1 MRFMYRSGQVK
12 ERAKYSIDSRVTQSV
27 AFWYDRITTGTP
39 EAPGHR
45 RDRQGSIM
53 AYHKQWGE
61 RLAFY
66 LMDVEQQYEA
76 FARDVAQGLAAPQKT
91 LPAKYFYDARGSQLY
106 EQLCALPEYYPY
118 RAERDILATY
128 AAEIYADMG
137 HVPLVEFGSGNAAK
151 TRYLLTAYEHAG
163 RPFLYCPVDIS
174 RAALEE
180 SAQKLLAEYSHLSI
194 RAVHADFAGN
204 PGVIRALHLDKK
216 AMAFFGSNLGN
227 FSPAESLDFLQGIAV
242 MMGPE
247 DVFLLGIDLK
257 KSPTLLL
264 PAYDD
269 AQGVTAAF
277 NLNLL
282 HRINR
287 ELGANFNVPGFE
299 HLAPYN
305 AEHGRIEMHLRSRM
319 AQQVTIGQTAQT
331 IHFAAGETIH
341 TENSYKYSVEDIRAL
356 GRRAHLALSRTWFD
370 RQHYFLLG
378 LFRRTED

>member
-1 MRFMYRSGQVK
+1 MAHHERRS
-12 ERAKYSIDSRVTQSV
+12 
-27 AFWYDRITTGTP
+27 
-39 EAPGHR
+39 
-45 RDRQGSIM
+45 
-53 AYHKQWGE
+53 E
-61 RLAFY
+61 RLQFY
-66 LMDVEQQYEA
+66 LMNVEQQHEA

-106 EQLCALPEYYPY
+106 EQICDLPEYYPY

-128 AAEIYADMG
+128 APDIYAVIG
-137 HVPLVEFGSGNAAK
+137 HVPLVEFGPGNATK

-163 RPFLYCPVDIS
+163 QPFLYCPVDIS

-180 SAQKLLAEYSHLSI
+180 SAQQLLAAYAHLSI
-194 RAVHADFAGN
+194 RAMHADFAGN
-204 PGVIRALHLDKK
+204 PGIIGALHLDQK
-216 AMAFFGSNLGN
+216 AIAFFGSNLGN
-227 FSPAESLDFLQGIAV
+227 FTRQESLDFLQGTAA

-257 KSPTLLL
+257 KSLTLLL

-269 AQGVTAAF
+269 AQGVTAEF

-287 ELGANFNVPGFE
+287 ELGANFHVQGFE
-299 HLAPYN
+299 HFVLYN
-305 AEHGRIEMHLRSRM
+305 EEHGRIEMHLRSRW
-319 AQQVTIGQTAQT
+319 AQQVTIARTEQI
-331 IHFAAGETIH
+331 IHFVAGETIH

-356 GRRAHLALSRTWFD
+356 GRRAHLALHHTWFD

-378 LFRRTED
+378 LFRREH